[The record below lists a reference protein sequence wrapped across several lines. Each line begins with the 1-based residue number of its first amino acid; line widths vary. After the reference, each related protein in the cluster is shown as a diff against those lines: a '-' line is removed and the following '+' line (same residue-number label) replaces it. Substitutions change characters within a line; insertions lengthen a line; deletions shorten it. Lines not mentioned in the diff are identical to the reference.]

1 MISSF
6 KNYLVRLNCFSLV
19 DKISDPAIDSMQLM
33 PTVRLLDDV
42 QLRCLTDSLTV
53 SLRVYLTVSYRLY
66 HTDSVIPN
74 IPLDHM
80 STYPLDH
87 YTE

>member
-19 DKISDPAIDSMQLM
+19 DKISDPAIDSMQPM

-53 SLRVYLTVSYRLY
+53 S
-66 HTDSVIPN
+66 
-74 IPLDHM
+74 
-80 STYPLDH
+80 
-87 YTE
+87 